1 MGGYVQQ
8 QIYKAKAKDREIKGD
23 LSSMLKST
31 TYLMG
36 DFHLENNQCM
46 IKRFISTHVLCTL
59 KSTKFSKQ
67 VIVAGGITVMVD
79 IIPW

>member
-1 MGGYVQQ
+1 
-8 QIYKAKAKDREIKGD
+8 
-23 LSSMLKST
+23 MLKST
-31 TYLMG
+31 AYLSG
-36 DFHLENNQCM
+36 DLHLEKNQRM

-79 IIPW
+79 SIPW